1 MLFDKQEKDYGQEST
16 ECLKASYSK
25 EQTETVNTN
34 IEEDPTGETKVL
46 ITEAPTEVKIPNEDG
61 LEPAEE
67 HEGVEKVNESENI
80 IEQAKD
86 RKSDLKET
94 HAIFAKDEILD
105 EVSFKYYRN
114 SMI

>member
-1 MLFDKQEKDYGQEST
+1 MLFDKQEKDYGLEST

-94 HAIFAKDEILD
+94 HAIFARDEILD
-105 EVSFKYYRN
+105 EVSFKLYRN